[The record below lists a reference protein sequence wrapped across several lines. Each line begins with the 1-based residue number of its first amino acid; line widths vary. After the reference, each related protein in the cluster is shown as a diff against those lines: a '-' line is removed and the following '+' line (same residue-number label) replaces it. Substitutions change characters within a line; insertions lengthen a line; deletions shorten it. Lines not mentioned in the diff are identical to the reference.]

1 MGVLNWPLSNT
12 THGHLMASIGQQKLP
27 VCVCVV
33 SHDAA
38 VQHLSCFDS
47 DTQARPEV
55 LLSLGTY
62 ITKSQSNLEYHL
74 MSI

>member
-1 MGVLNWPLSNT
+1 MKTALCVCVFMGVLNWPLSNT

-38 VQHLSCFDS
+38 VQHLSCSDS
-47 DTQARPEV
+47 DIQARAWE
-55 LLSLGTY
+55 LT
-62 ITKSQSNLEYHL
+62 
-74 MSI
+74 